1 MMRSVLWHFDGVFTS
16 KGGQSMDAKEAQCL
30 RKEWFGKP
38 CSHLQIEKE
47 EKQGREMNE
56 YVCLICGS
64 EFGSRKVW
72 EKLLHTRE
80 LQSINSYSLLY
91 KGMTADAS

>member
-1 MMRSVLWHFDGVFTS
+1 
-16 KGGQSMDAKEAQCL
+16 MDAKEAQNL
-30 RKEWFGKP
+30 RKEAFGKP

-56 YVCLICGS
+56 YVCLTCGS

-72 EKLLHTRE
+72 EKILQTRKTSSNLE
-80 LQSINSYSLLY
+80 SSSL
-91 KGMTADAS
+91 